1 MNGLE
6 AVNKLKNESYCNCS
20 LSDDNKFFCMGGL
33 LKDSDELKAIER
45 ELKVNKLL
53 KAKKVDLPQIAE
65 WLADNNLKDIKGTTE
80 YYNRYIVNGYMK
92 ELTEEEMQTIVEWIK
107 GE

>member
-45 ELKVNKLL
+45 EVKVNKLL
-53 KAKKVDLPQIAE
+53 KEKRVDLAYIQYLIAIE
-65 WLADNNLKDIKGTTE
+65 KNVNSNFLYFYNFRTKNKLTQEEAQLIVDWL
-80 YYNRYIVNGYMK
+80 
-92 ELTEEEMQTIVEWIK
+92 K
-107 GE
+107 GEL

>member
-20 LSDDNKFFCMGGL
+20 LSDDNKYFCMGGL

-45 ELKVNKLL
+45 ELKVNQILKEKRVDLYYISPGSQTTIEEKLEAYNFSHKLL
-53 KAKKVDLPQIAE
+53 P
-65 WLADNNLKDIKGTTE
+65 
-80 YYNRYIVNGYMK
+80 
-92 ELTEEEMQTIVEWIK
+92 LTLEEMQLIVEWLK

>member
-20 LSDDNKFFCMGGL
+20 LSDDNKLFCMGGL

-45 ELKVNKLL
+45 ELKVNQIL
-53 KAKKVDLPQIAE
+53 KEKKVM
-65 WLADNNLKDIKGTTE
+65 LALLDKTFDIYHLNNDELTRQYNALMRDEDNL
-80 YYNRYIVNGYMK
+80 
-92 ELTEEEMQTIVEWIK
+92 LTEEEMQLIVEWIK